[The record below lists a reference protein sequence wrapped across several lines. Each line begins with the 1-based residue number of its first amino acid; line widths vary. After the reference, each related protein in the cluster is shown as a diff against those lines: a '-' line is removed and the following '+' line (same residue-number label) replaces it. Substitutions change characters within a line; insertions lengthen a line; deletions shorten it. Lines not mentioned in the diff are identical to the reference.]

1 MDTTPNAP
9 PPSRSIWNV
18 PSWLTRLAAIGWRVL
33 VTVAFAAIVI
43 GFAAYLS
50 TVTLSILF
58 AVIAVATLAP
68 IDERLRA
75 RGWGRAKAAGGTIAV
90 TVVVVGGALLLIGLA
105 LIPFLAE
112 LTSFLHEGLERLSS
126 ELTTANL
133 PADTVTTLDTVI
145 QRVESW
151 LSEQGSAIVDSL
163 VEAGAIVMLGLFLTF
178 YLLLD
183 GDKAWD
189 VGLAGLG
196 GWQSDRIRD
205 AGEEAMRRAGG
216 YVRGTAAIAAVDAIV
231 SFVVLTLDRRLV
243 RGALGG
249 ARARCRV
256 HPIHRRSFRGGDPG
270 PRRPRDRRG
279 PDRSP
284 APGACDHPEGHRE
297 TAAGSVPV
305 RSDPR
310 AAPRG
315 DPPGPPRRLH
325 DGRTGGHVR
334 GRADSRLRDG
344 DQRRRPRCA
353 RYVRPGPGV
362 RARRHPRLARPP
374 RTMELATSRRRRPHR
389 SRGRHPV
396 AVPGRR
402 RPDRGRGHA
411 RRDVPAGRQDAGGAR
426 LVTRACLVR
435 RQRRRVGDR
444 DGRDVAVRVG
454 SRRIR
459 PGVDP
464 GGRGPGRTSRMEPC
478 PRVCPASSDG

>member
-1 MDTTPNAP
+1 MNDCV
-9 PPSRSIWNV
+9 R
-18 PSWLTRLAAIGWRVL
+18 
-33 VTVAFAAIVI
+33 
-43 GFAAYLS
+43 
-50 TVTLSILF
+50 
-58 AVIAVATLAP
+58 
-68 IDERLRA
+68 
-75 RGWGRAKAAGGTIAV
+75 AAGAARKPPEARSPSPIL
-90 TVVVVGGALLLIGLA
+90 VVGGALLLIGLA

-112 LTSFLHEGLERLSS
+112 LTSYLHEGLERLSS

-133 PADTVTTLDTVI
+133 PADTVTTLETVI

-231 SFVVLTLDRRLV
+231 SFVVLTLVGVSFAGPLAVLV
-243 RGALGG
+243 L
-249 ARARCRV
+249 
-256 HPIHRRSFRGGDPG
+256 
-270 PRRPRDRRG
+270 
-279 PDRSP
+279 
-284 APGACDHPEGHRE
+284 
-297 TAAGSVPV
+297 AAGFIPYIGGLFVAAILGLAGLAIGGVPTALLLLALAIILKV
-305 RSDPR
+305 IEKRLLGRFLSDR
-310 AAPRG
+310 TLG
-315 DPPGPPRRLH
+315 LH
-325 DGRTGGHVR
+325 PAVILLALLVGYTMGGLAGMFVAVPTVAFVMAITGAVLDVLGTT
-334 GRADSRLRDG
+334 GT
-344 DQRRRPRCA
+344 
-353 RYVRPGPGV
+353 GPGV
-362 RARRHPRLARPP
+362 RSRRHPRLARPP
-374 RTMELATSRRRRPHR
+374 RTMELATSRGRRPHR

-396 AVPGRR
+396 AVSGRR
-402 RPDRGRGHA
+402 RPDRGRDHP
-411 RRDVPAGRQDAGGAR
+411 RRDVPAGSQDAGGAR

-435 RQRRRVGDR
+435 GQRRRVGDG

-464 GGRGPGRTSRMEPC
+464 GGRRPARTSPMEPC